1 MIKPCKLS
9 EIPGRN
15 CIRDQTII
23 NDLKDFVATSAVAG
37 EVRVPEGTKAKYLY
51 AKYRKEAIRC
61 KYQIDVM
68 VRGERLFIVKR
79 TAARATNTDDS
90 KKN

>member
-9 EIPGRN
+9 DIPGRN
-15 CIRDQTII
+15 GARDQMVVD
-23 NDLKDFVATSAVAG
+23 DLRDFMATSAVAG

-51 AKYRKEAIRC
+51 TKYRKETIRC

-79 TAARATNTDDS
+79 AAARTGTPNDS

>member
-15 CIRDQTII
+15 CVRDQTII

-51 AKYRKEAIRC
+51 ARYRKEAIRC
-61 KYQIDVM
+61 KYPLDVM

-79 TAARATNTDDS
+79 AAARTGTPNDS